1 MDSMMEHSKLP
12 LALPGTKA
20 NSDIS
25 QIYLRLLRG
34 DIITSMDAVF
44 ADHTICLTQYISI
57 MRRKFNI
64 PVQDEWMKVCKR
76 KKVKKY
82 WIAR

>member
-1 MDSMMEHSKLP
+1 MMDNSQFP
-12 LALPGTKA
+12 PVLPGTKPD
-20 NSDIS
+20 SDIS
-25 QIYLRLLRG
+25 QIYMRLLRG
-34 DIITSMDAVF
+34 DTITSMDAVF

-57 MRRKFNI
+57 MRRKYNI
-64 PVQDEWMKVCKR
+64 PVQDEWMKVSKR